1 MKSKKILAA
10 LLLAGVT
17 LSGCVKN
24 GDDTAKEDKS
34 SVVEESSESASESS
48 AGSLQAI
55 NLDHK
60 ISDEPRYGD
69 TIKIGYSGD
78 LCLGAQ
84 NIADLNGYFEENEID
99 VEFVNTKSG
108 KDALGTGQI
117 DALTGEFGG
126 MLVPATKGLNYVFST
141 TSHSGCKSLYVLN
154 DSDLNSTS
162 DLVGENIAVTNGIG
176 NSGHNA
182 LLRFLYK
189 DGIDP
194 NDVNVKPVDSA
205 AVIQALK
212 NEEIKGVI
220 LDDQFAQEFIKSGDI
235 RPIRSLTEDDDFKR
249 EVCCVTAFNKDF
261 VRENPQLAELVAAQ
275 IEKGNQY
282 MAENPDESVDILLE
296 NNLAS
301 GDKETAV
308 ELTKA
313 YDFSLDNEA
322 GLETIRSYFDDY
334 KELKLIDDSIS
345 TDDLI
350 EDYWFP
356 LGNGEVEIKK

>member
-1 MKSKKILAA
+1 MKNKKIIAA
-10 LLLAGVT
+10 LLIGTIALT
-17 LSGCVKN
+17 GCVKN
-24 GDDTAKEDKS
+24 GEDSTNES
-34 SVVEESSESASESS
+34 STQVEEKSESVEAV
-48 AGSLQAI
+48 
-55 NLDHK
+55 NVDHK

-69 TIKIGYSGD
+69 TVKIGYSGD

-84 NIADLNGYFEENEID
+84 NIAELNGYFKENDIK

-117 DALTGEFGG
+117 DVLTGEFGG
-126 MLVPATKGLNYVFST
+126 LLVPATKGLNYVFST
-141 TSHSGCKSLYVLN
+141 ASHSGCKSLYVLK
-154 DSDLNSTS
+154 DSKLNSTS

-194 NDVNVKPVDSA
+194 ADVNVKPVDSA

-212 NEEIKGVI
+212 NDEIKGVI

-235 RPIRSLTEDDDFKR
+235 RPIRSLTTDDDFKN

-261 VRENPQLAELVAAQ
+261 VKENPQLAELVAAQ
-275 IEKGNQY
+275 IEKGNQF
-282 MAENPDESVDILLE
+282 MAKNPEESVDILLK

-301 GDKETAV
+301 GDAKTAV

-313 YDFSLDNEA
+313 YDYSLDNKA
-322 GLETIRSYFDDY
+322 GLETIRTYFDDY

-345 TDDLI
+345 TEKLI